1 MHQITIDLCNNIF
14 SENDRLAKINRA
26 HLDEH
31 NIKSFDFLG
40 PVGSGKTKLIE
51 AISDILAGKMKIG
64 VIAGDVAGDDDYKRY
79 RAHGLPVVN
88 LNTGK
93 ECHLDAHMV
102 DHALH
107 DVDLGNIEILFIEN
121 VGNIVCPADFPL
133 GTTMRVMVISVTEG
147 DDMVRKHPMIFQ
159 CLDLAV
165 INKIDL
171 AEIMEVDPQ
180 GLVEDI
186 KAVDPGL
193 HVVLTDA
200 RHGEGIQELVEAMGL
215 TNVRN

>member
-1 MHQITIDLCNNIF
+1 MHEITIDLCNNIF
-14 SENDRLAKINRA
+14 SENERLAKSNRS
-26 HLDEH
+26 HLDRY

-51 AISDILAGKMKIG
+51 AISDILAGRMKIG
-64 VIAGDVAGDDDYKRY
+64 VIAGDVAGDDDYRRY

-107 DVDLGNIEILFIEN
+107 DMDLSNLEILFIEN

-171 AEIMEVDPQ
+171 AGVMEVDPQ

-186 KAVDPGL
+186 MAVNPGL
-193 HVVLTDA
+193 PVVLTDA
-200 RHGEGIQELVEAMGL
+200 RHGDGVEELIEAMRL
-215 TNVRN
+215 TGGN

>member
-1 MHQITIDLCNNIF
+1 MHEITIDLCNNIF
-14 SENDRLAKINRA
+14 SENERIATGNLA
-26 HLDEH
+26 HLDRH
-31 NIKSFDFLG
+31 NIKSYDFLG

-51 AISDILAGKMKIG
+51 AISDKLADKMKIG
-64 VIAGDVAGDDDYKRY
+64 VIAGDVAGDDDYRRY

-102 DHALH
+102 EHALH
-107 DVDLGNIEILFIEN
+107 DMDLNNLETLFIEN

-171 AEIMEVDPQ
+171 AGVMEVDPQ
-180 GLVEDI
+180 GLLSDI

-193 HVVLTDA
+193 PVILTDA
-200 RHGEGIQELVEAMGL
+200 RHGDGIEELMEAMGL
-215 TNVRN
+215 TGGGN